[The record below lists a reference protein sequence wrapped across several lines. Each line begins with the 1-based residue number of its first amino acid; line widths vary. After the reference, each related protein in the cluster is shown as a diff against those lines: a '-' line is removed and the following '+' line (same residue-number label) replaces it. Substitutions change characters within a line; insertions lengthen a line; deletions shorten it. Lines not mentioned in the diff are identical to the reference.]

1 MDLSLLEDS
10 KYTSN
15 IVGRINVES
24 AQEFKKDI
32 KNISDDILILEENDN
47 DKNQIIFIIKF
58 LNSYK
63 NDAYSLL
70 RRFEFEKFE
79 INGLEGSPNELI
91 NSADSRLKSIENEKS
106 QLSSELKEL
115 ADKWDDEIFIIKEQ
129 LEIEKDRNEIFATF
143 GETESTTMLEAWV
156 PLKKIR

>member
-24 AQEFKKDI
+24 VQEFKKDI

-63 NDAYSLL
+63 NDVYSLL

-79 INGLEGSPNELI
+79 ITGLEGNPNELI
-91 NSADSRLKSIENEKS
+91 NSADSRLKSIENEN
-106 QLSSELKEL
+106 LIYLM
-115 ADKWDDEIFIIKEQ
+115 
-129 LEIEKDRNEIFATF
+129 N
-143 GETESTTMLEAWV
+143 
-156 PLKKIR
+156 